1 MRSNRFEVASMFR
14 ARKPRFVS
22 AIYGRLLVFGS
33 LIGSGFVL
41 GEPAQE
47 AENVATALPGTAPLT
62 IEGDLASQMID
73 AIDGFL
79 DRETARTVA
88 RRDRVWREHVTSGQ
102 WPEEWITSRK
112 ARLAKILGVT
122 DPRVPSPRLSILAPA
137 GQDPVLASGPTYDIY
152 AVRWDVF
159 SDVTG
164 EGLLVVPRTNRSPA
178 AVIAVPDADVS
189 PETLV
194 GLTPGVASESQ
205 FARRLA
211 ESGCTV
217 LIPQLIPREITKRRN
232 VSLTHREYL
241 YRPAYE
247 LGRHIIGY
255 EVQKILAAVDY
266 FAAQVDPGAKPTI
279 AVMGWGEGG
288 MLALY
293 AAALDDRIA
302 TVAVSGFFGPRE
314 ATWSEP
320 VDRNVFSLL
329 KDFGCAE
336 ISLLIHPRPVIVE
349 AARGPEVT
357 VPKGLG
363 GAPGSLSTPKLEE
376 VQSEVARANDL
387 LKLAHLPSHLT
398 LMTSGDGRGPY
409 GSEAFLR
416 TFLHTLNPN
425 SNLSA
430 LAQGPQWRR
439 ENPWQSDRVQRQIDE
454 LDRHIQ
460 TFLEQS
466 SDVRRQFWSRLD
478 TSSLAKFTETVEW
491 YRRYFYDEII
501 GRIDLALS
509 APNPRSRRV
518 YEQPKWTG
526 YEVVLDVF
534 DGVFAYGILLVPKDI
549 RPGERRPVVVC
560 QHGLEGRPRDTI
572 EGDHRAYHDF
582 AARLAEQGFVV
593 FAPQNPYIF
602 GDRFRTLQ
610 RKANPIGKTLFSVI
624 VPQHQQIVNWLSS
637 LDFVD
642 PTRIAFY
649 GLSYGGKTAMRVPP
663 LVPQYCLSICS
674 ADFNDWVWKNASTR
688 SNYSYVFTGEYEIFE
703 FDLGETFNYA
713 EMATLIAP
721 RPFMVERGHFD
732 GVAPDERVAYEYA
745 KVRFLYEALLGLT
758 EKTEI
763 EWFVGPHTIHG
774 VGTFKFLHRH
784 LGF

>member
-1 MRSNRFEVASMFR
+1 MRRQEFYREYVCRVGR
-14 ARKPRFVS
+14 AGVVKT
-22 AIYGRLLVFGS
+22 
-33 LIGSGFVL
+33 VL
-41 GEPAQE
+41 GGLIILGIAVRAGVARAEPGRGAGDVVTSLQ
-47 AENVATALPGTAPLT
+47 GTAPLT
-62 IEGDLASQMID
+62 MEGDPASQMID
-73 AIDGFL
+73 AIDQFL

-88 RRDRVWREHVTSGQ
+88 RRNQVWKEQFKSGR
-102 WPEEWITSRK
+102 WPEEWITSRR
-112 ARLAKILGVT
+112 ARLAKILGVR
-122 DPRVPSPRLSILAPA
+122 DPRVASPRLSILALA

-152 AVRWDVF
+152 AVRWNVF

-164 EGLLVVPRTNRSPA
+164 EGLLLVPRSNGSRA
-178 AVIAVPDADVS
+178 AVIAIPDADVS
-189 PETLV
+189 PEAIV
-194 GLTPGVASESQ
+194 GLTPGVAPESQ
-205 FARRLA
+205 FARRLV

-217 LIPQLIPREITKRRN
+217 LVPQLIPREIAKRRN

-255 EVQKILAAVDY
+255 EVQKILAAVDC
-266 FAAQVDPGAKPTI
+266 FAAQGDTATKPTVGVI
-279 AVMGWGEGG
+279 GWGEGG

-293 AAALDDRIA
+293 AAALDDRIRA
-302 TVAVSGFFGPRE
+302 AAVSGFFGPRE

-336 ISLLIHPRPVIVE
+336 ISLLMYPRPLIVE

-363 GAPGSLSTPKLEE
+363 GAPGSLSTPQLEA
-376 VQSEVARANDL
+376 VQSEVARADNL

-398 LMTSGDGRGPY
+398 LVTSGDGRGPY
-409 GSEAFLR
+409 GSEAWLK
-416 TFLHTLNPN
+416 TFLHTLDPN
-425 SNLSA
+425 SDVSA
-430 LAQGPQWRR
+430 VAQGPQWRR
-439 ENPWQSDRVQRQIDE
+439 ENPWQSDRVQRQIEE

-478 TSSLAKFTETVEW
+478 TSSLARFTETVEW
-491 YRRYFYDEII
+491 YREYFYEEVI
-501 GRIDLALS
+501 GRIDIPLGD
-509 APNPRSRRV
+509 PHPRSRRV
-518 YEQPKWTG
+518 YDEPKWTG

-572 EGDHRAYHDF
+572 EGDHRAYHNF

-610 RKANPIGKTLFSVI
+610 RKANPLGKTLFSII
-624 VPQHQQIVNWLSS
+624 VPQHQQIVNWLST
-637 LDFVD
+637 LEFVD
-642 PTRIAFY
+642 PARIAFY

-688 SNYSYVFTGEYEIFE
+688 SQYSYVFTGEYEIFE

-758 EKTEI
+758 DKTEI

-774 VGTFKFLHRH
+774 VGTFEFLRRH